1 MSKAIVVLI
10 GNNGTIISK
19 HDGKNVTSEFVE
31 KISDD
36 NKPNLNSFF
45 NKNKHFPIYIILD
58 TIDQTYKKKTYPSMR
73 QYDLD
78 KIAKRDL
85 SSDGDKESLKNY
97 IILKNNKTPS
107 KRSLI
112 KKNDSGSKTDC
123 LFITSSKSENIN
135 NWLNFIYELP
145 NRLIG
150 IYMLPVEAFN
160 FFKKIIETTS
170 TIKNQSILKIK
181 EHSIFCLVIQ
191 TKTGGS
197 RQIVFSNASIVFTR
211 VVNYNFN
218 ESNYSEKYFQDIY
231 STFEYLKRLYIDL
244 SLSQF
249 EVINIIPE
257 TASAEIM
264 KSKNVELNITNF
276 SVRNSADLL
285 KLNNLK
291 IEDDYFDI
299 LLNSVFINSPKI
311 LKFTNQ
317 KIKYNE
323 NLYLIIVGSYLFNF
337 ILTMILFFVAFVVYN
352 TNINITDKIQK
363 AQDQMILAQN
373 EFAKIKKVSMEGNF
387 QQGDK
392 EISIERVAD
401 FGRVEESLGPLI
413 KYNFIDTYSKMA
425 FSKDFDINVS
435 SMVYNLGGF
444 NSHNSNTKNTIIE
457 TVFSGKIINKS
468 GDIETLF
475 TEFDKFIV
483 EMKKNITDSEIKY
496 NELPRNI
503 DFNQKYYDFP
513 FEFRITKKIFEEKT
527 IENENK

>member
-19 HDGKNVTSEFVE
+19 HDGKNVTSEFIE
-31 KISDD
+31 KINDE

-45 NKNKHFPIYIILD
+45 NKNKNFPIYIILD

-73 QYDLD
+73 PYDLD

-85 SSDGDKESLKNY
+85 ASDGDKESLKNY
-97 IILKNNKTPS
+97 IILKNNKTSS

-112 KKNDSGSKTDC
+112 KKNESGSKIDC

-135 NWLNFIYELP
+135 NWLNFAYELP

-150 IYMLPVEAFN
+150 IYMLPVETYN
-160 FFKKIIETTS
+160 FFKKIIESTS
-170 TIKNQSILKIK
+170 SIKNQSVLKLK
-181 EHSIFCLVIQ
+181 ENSIFCLVIQ

-197 RQIVFSNASIVFTR
+197 RQVVFSNTSIVFTR

-218 ESNYSEKYFQDIY
+218 ESNYIEKYFQDIY

-257 TASAEIM
+257 TASSEIM
-264 KSKNVELNITNF
+264 KSKNVELNISNF
-276 SVRNSADLL
+276 TVKNSADLL
-285 KLNNLK
+285 KFNNLK
-291 IEDDYFDI
+291 IENDYFDI
-299 LLNSVFINSPKI
+299 LINSVFVNSDKI
-311 LKFTNQ
+311 LKFTNS
-317 KIKYNE
+317 KIRYNE
-323 NLYLIIVGSYLFNF
+323 NLYLIIFGSYIFNF
-337 ILTMILFFVAFVVYN
+337 ILFFFLLFISFIVYT
-352 TNINITDKIQK
+352 TNINITEKIQK

-373 EFAKIKKVSMEGNF
+373 EFAKIKKISMEGNF
-387 QQGDK
+387 QQGDR

-413 KYNFIDTYSKMA
+413 PYDFVNTYVGMS
-425 FSKDFDINVS
+425 FSKNFDVKIN
-435 SMVYNLGGF
+435 SMTYNLSSF
-444 NSHNSNTKNTIIE
+444 NSHNSNTKNCFYETILR
-457 TVFSGKIINKS
+457 GKLINKS

-483 EMKKNITDSEIKY
+483 EMKKNLPDYEIKY

-503 DFNQKYYDFP
+503 DFNQKYFDFS
-513 FEFRITKKIFEEKT
+513 FEFRIIKKIFDETAKT
-527 IENENK
+527 NENK

>member
-19 HDGKNVTSEFVE
+19 HNGKNVTSEFVE
-31 KISDD
+31 KISDE
-36 NKPNLNSFF
+36 NKQNLSSFF
-45 NKNKHFPIYIILD
+45 NKNKNFPIYIILD

-85 SSDGDKESLKNY
+85 ASDGDKESLKNY
-97 IILKNNKTPS
+97 IILKNNKTSS
-107 KRSLI
+107 KKSLI
-112 KKNDSGSKTDC
+112 KKTDSGSKTDC

-160 FFKKIIETTS
+160 FFKKIIESTS
-170 TIKNQSILKIK
+170 TIKNHSILKLK
-181 EHSIFCLVIQ
+181 ENSIFCLVVQ

-197 RQIVFSNASIVFTR
+197 RQIVFSNSSIVFTR

-257 TASAEIM
+257 TASSEIM
-264 KSKNVELNITNF
+264 KSKNVELNLNNF
-276 SVRNSADLL
+276 TVRNSAELL

-291 IEDDYFDI
+291 IEDDYFDL
-299 LLNSVFINSPKI
+299 LLNSVFINSKKI

-323 NLYLIIVGSYLFNF
+323 NLFLLIFSSYLFNI
-337 ILTMILFFVAFVVYN
+337 ILIAILFFIAFMVYT
-352 TNINITDKIQK
+352 TNISITVKIQK

-373 EFAKIKKVSMEGNF
+373 EFAKTKKVSMEGNF

-401 FGRVEESLGPLI
+401 FGRVEESLGPLV
-413 KYNFIDTYSKMA
+413 KYNFIETYSKMSFA
-425 FSKDFDINVS
+425 KDFDIAVG
-435 SMVYNLGGF
+435 SMSYNLSSF
-444 NSHNSNTKNTIIE
+444 NSHNSNTKNSYVETI
-457 TVFSGKIINKS
+457 FSGKLINKS
-468 GDIETLF
+468 GDIEALF
-475 TEFDKFIV
+475 TEFDKFVV

-503 DFNQKYYDFP
+503 DFNQKYYSFP
-513 FEFRITKKIFEEKT
+513 FEFRITKKIFEDKVT
-527 IENENK
+527 ENENK